1 MILIAHDIR
10 SLHNVGAIFRSAD
23 AFGVEKLYLTGYTE
37 TPPRKEIAKVA
48 LGSQDRVAWEK
59 RENIL
64 ELIDELKNKGVQV
77 YGLDNREGAIDIH
90 AVIARPAEFSAEA
103 IPNGYLQP
111 GGIAS
116 LPSVARN
123 DVALILGNEVEGLPE
138 TVVKACSALV
148 QIPMPGQKKSLNV
161 AVATG
166 IALFALTSKN
176 G

>member
-77 YGLDNREGAIDIH
+77 YGLDNREGAIDIQTLCH
-90 AVIARPAEFSAEA
+90 PERSEGPRVPM
-103 IPNGYLQP
+103 NGRSFGLQP
-111 GGIAS
+111 Q
-116 LPSVARN
+116 
-123 DVALILGNEVEGLPE
+123 DDTALVLGNEVEGLPE
-138 TVVKACSALV
+138 SVVNACSGVV
-148 QIPMPGQKKSLNV
+148 QIPMPGRKKSLNV

-166 IALFALTSKN
+166 IALFAFSAKTR
-176 G
+176 

>member
-59 RENIL
+59 RDDAVALVN
-64 ELIDELKNKGVQV
+64 ELKGKGVQV
-77 YGLDNREGAIDIH
+77 FALDNREGAQDI
-90 AVIARPAEFSAEA
+90 AVIASRLKADEA
-103 IPNGYLQP
+103 I
-111 GGIAS
+111 S
-116 LPSVARN
+116 LV
-123 DVALILGNEVEGLPE
+123 LGNEVEGIPADVLAACDG
-138 TVVKACSALV
+138 TVEIA
-148 QIPMPGQKKSLNV
+148 MPGQKKSLNV

-166 IALFALTSKN
+166 IALFAFSAKK

>member
-59 RENIL
+59 REDAVSLVN
-64 ELIDELKNKGVQV
+64 ELKGKGIKV
-77 YGLDNREGAIDIH
+77 YALDNRPGAVDIRTVDGED
-90 AVIARPAEFSAEA
+90 A
-103 IPNGYLQP
+103 
-111 GGIAS
+111 
-116 LPSVARN
+116 
-123 DVALILGNEVEGLPE
+123 ALVLGNEVEGVPE
-138 TVVKACSALV
+138 PLLNACDGTVEIL
-148 QIPMPGQKKSLNV
+148 MPGRKKSLNV

-166 IALFALTSKN
+166 IALFAFSAKK

>member
-59 RENIL
+59 RDDAVAL
-64 ELIDELKNKGVQV
+64 VHELRKKGVKV
-77 YGLDNREGAIDIH
+77 FALDNREGAQDIQT
-90 AVIARPAEFSAEA
+90 VE
-103 IPNGYLQP
+103 
-111 GGIAS
+111 GGK
-116 LPSVARN
+116 
-123 DVALILGNEVEGLPE
+123 VALVLGNEVEGVPDDLLAACDG
-138 TVVKACSALV
+138 TVEIL
-148 QIPMPGQKKSLNV
+148 MPGRKKSLNV

-166 IALFALTSKN
+166 IALFAFSAKK